1 MPESKAKIMRHC
13 IVCGKPF
20 LAKNVD
26 SVHCS
31 KKCSNETYRNKK
43 RAEKREIERQA
54 ILAESE
60 GYCNNMFHRLLLSK
74 IKSTYLEI
82 IASILSHASGL
93 LKSIPLIL

>member
-43 RAEKREIERQA
+43 RAEKREMERQS

-60 GYCNNMFHRLLLSK
+60 GN
-74 IKSTYLEI
+74 
-82 IASILSHASGL
+82 AL
-93 LKSIPLIL
+93 LKWYRCAAVIKFLAQLFIGGFVKGK

>member
-31 KKCSNETYRNKK
+31 KKCSNETYRNKSELRK
-43 RAEKREIERQA
+43 EKRN
-54 ILAESE
+54 
-60 GYCNNMFHRLLLSK
+60 GRLS
-74 IKSTYLEI
+74 
-82 IASILSHASGL
+82 
-93 LKSIPLIL
+93 